1 MSPKVIQQGFH
12 KTYKEGGQTIHDC
25 VMMTSNQHV
34 SQTAYWGGGGGGLV
48 KENNVTSYTGS

>member
-1 MSPKVIQQGFH
+1 MGFRMSPKVIQQGFH

-34 SQTAYWGGGGGGLV
+34 SQTASFGGGGGGGV
-48 KENNVTSYTGS
+48 GW